1 MMFFCLLLLQRLLSS
16 TPLKHRLMNS
26 EMNDNNRKN
35 YSKTIAMGVTGF
47 LLVAAAFAF
56 LFADFGQQSAI
67 AQQQGGNA
75 TTTTIVTTAH
85 STFTAN
91 GPITGT
97 VQAGEQQGGGG
108 NQSAGG
114 GGNQSA
120 GGGGNQSA
128 GGGGGGGQESP
139 YLLGGNWTLSVQN
152 GNVTNF
158 GANFI
163 MVHPDGS
170 EYHTHDI
177 NGFRIG
183 NNTITW
189 TPGLP
194 LMINGT
200 ADIDVNGTTKW
211 TGVETNLTFSQN
223 AAIMTIMP
231 SAEDTDNHFQGQPI
245 YGIVAQAT
253 GENGTMIL
261 QPPGGGPVPAQT
273 QAQQGGNQTGGGPLE
288 SLTKP
293 LQDLFGG
300 GGK

>member
-1 MMFFCLLLLQRLLSS
+1 MMFFCFLLLQRLLSS
-16 TPLKHRLMNS
+16 TSLKHRLMNP
-26 EMNDNNRKN
+26 EMNDNHRKN
-35 YSKTIAMGVTGF
+35 YSKTIAMAGMGF
-47 LLVAAAFAF
+47 LLIATAFASS
-56 LFADFGQQSAI
+56 FANIGPQSVY

-75 TTTTIVTTAH
+75 TTTTIVTSAH

-97 VQAGEQQGGGG
+97 VQGGGGGG
-108 NQSAGG
+108 NQTGAAM
-114 GGNQSA
+114 NA
-120 GGGGNQSA
+120 TT
-128 GGGGGGGQESP
+128 GGGGGQEQP
-139 YLLGGNWTLSVQN
+139 YILGGIWNINVQN
-152 GNVTNF
+152 GNVTDF
-158 GANFI
+158 GAHFI
-163 MVHPDGS
+163 MVHPDGT
-170 EYHTHDI
+170 EYHTHDFT
-177 NGFRIG
+177 GFKVG

-194 LMINGT
+194 LMINGS
-200 ADIDVNGTTKW
+200 ADIAVNGTTKW
-211 TGVETNLTFSQN
+211 PGVMTNLTFTQN

-231 SAEDTDNHFQGQPI
+231 SAEDTNNHFQGQPI

-261 QPPGGGPVPAQT
+261 QPPQGGPAQT
-273 QAQQGGNQTGGGPLE
+273 QGGGQQGGGGNKTGGPLE

>member
-1 MMFFCLLLLQRLLSS
+1 MMLFCLLLLQRLLSS
-16 TPLKHRLMNS
+16 TSLKHRLMNS

-35 YSKTIAMGVTGF
+35 YSKTIAMAVTGF

-56 LFADFGQQSAI
+56 LFADFGQQSVI

-75 TTTTIVTTAH
+75 TTTTIVTSAH
-85 STFTAN
+85 NSFTAN

-97 VQAGEQQGGGG
+97 VQGGGQQGGGG

-120 GGGGNQSA
+120 GGGG
-128 GGGGGGGQESP
+128 QESP
-139 YLLGGNWTLSVQN
+139 YILGGNWNINVQS
-152 GNVTNF
+152 GNVTDF
-158 GANFI
+158 GAHFI

-177 NGFRIG
+177 TGLKVG

-211 TGVETNLTFSQN
+211 PGVETNLTFTQN
-223 AAIMTIMP
+223 AAVMTIMP

-261 QPPGGGPVPAQT
+261 QPPQGGPAQT
-273 QAQQGGNQTGGGPLE
+273 QGGGQQGGNQTGGGPLQ